1 MDNVDTLEL
10 RSAGNV
16 APGVGEET
24 GMQKETETM
33 PTIAVIGAGQ
43 MGSGIAQTSAQFGYD
58 VLLVDVDVA
67 IAEKAKSK
75 IAKALERL
83 VSRERM
89 SAADAEALLSRIA
102 PIGDYAPMTEA
113 AFIIE
118 AATEREEI
126 KLKIIEAAGEVLGPD
141 AIMASNTSS
150 IPITRMG
157 AKSVDPERFIGMH
170 FFNPVPVMGLIEVIP
185 GLATSKETLERSRT
199 YAESLGKEV
208 VIAGDDPGFVV
219 NRILVPMLNEAI
231 FVLGSGMGT
240 IEDIDKGCRIGLN
253 HPMGPL
259 ELADF
264 VGIDTLFEI
273 IQVLYNTTG
282 DSKYRPAPLLVK
294 YVEAG
299 WLGRKTGRGFYDY
312 SGEKPVPTR

>member
-1 MDNVDTLEL
+1 MTTV
-10 RSAGNV
+10 
-16 APGVGEET
+16 
-24 GMQKETETM
+24 
-33 PTIAVIGAGQ
+33 AVIGAGM

-58 VLLVDVDVA
+58 VLLTDVDLAV
-67 IAEKAKSK
+67 AEKAKDG
-75 IAKALERL
+75 IGKALQRL
-83 VSRERM
+83 VKKDKM
-89 SAADAEALLSRIA
+89 SAGDAEALLGRIT
-102 PIGDYAPMTEA
+102 PIAEYAPMSEA
-113 AFIIE
+113 EFIIE

-126 KLKIIEAAGEVLGPD
+126 KLKIIDAAGKVLAPNS
-141 AIMASNTSS
+141 IMASNTSS

-157 AKSVDPERFIGMH
+157 AKAVDPQRFIGMH

-185 GLATSKETLERSRT
+185 GLATSEETLKRSRT

-219 NRILVPMLNEAI
+219 NRILVPMINEAI
-231 FVLGSGMGT
+231 FVLGQGMGT

-273 IQVLYNTTG
+273 VQVLYKTTG

-312 SGEKPVPTR
+312 SGDTPVPTR